1 MTITPESDV
10 AFYINK
16 PTNVIADNLTTSI
29 LKKNKA
35 FAFHSSLP
43 NYKATPLI
51 QLPSL
56 AEKYGVENIYF
67 KDESYRLNLDAFKVL
82 GASFAINEIIKKKPE
97 IETFCTATDGNHG
110 RAVAWSAKYFKK
122 KSIVFVPKNTTN
134 QRIKAIE
141 KEGAIVELIDG
152 NYDDS
157 CAHAEKLS
165 LENNWELVQDM
176 AWENYEEIP
185 AQIMAGYSTLF
196 QELEETLHL
205 YPKAIIDLVF
215 LQAGVG
221 SFAGAGINYYLDRY
235 GANRPKI
242 VIVEP
247 KEADAILSSFK
258 KGEIT
263 TSKGNSTTIMAGLN
277 CGTPSLGAWDLLK
290 NGVDVSIK
298 IDDRYSK
305 QAIRELYYP
314 NSPDNRIIS
323 GESGVGGLAGFISI
337 MTEGKFELL
346 QKELNICNTT
356 NILFISTEGATDENT
371 FNEIIKL

>member
-1 MTITPESDV
+1 MTITPESDR

-16 PTNVIADNLTTSI
+16 PTNVIADNFTTST

-67 KDESYRLNLDAFKVL
+67 KDESYRLNLNAFKVL

-97 IETFCTATDGNHG
+97 IEAFCTATDGNHG
-110 RAVAWSAKYFKK
+110 LAVAWSAKYFNK
-122 KSIVFVPKNTTN
+122 KSIVLVPKNTTN

-152 NYDDS
+152 NYDDT

-176 AWENYEEIP
+176 AWENYEETP

-196 QELEETLHL
+196 QELEETLHV
-205 YPKAIIDLVF
+205 YPKAKIDLVF

-221 SFAGAGINYYLDRY
+221 SFAGAGIYYYLDRY

-298 IDDRYSK
+298 IDDRYSE

-314 NSPDNRIIS
+314 NNADKRIIS

-337 MTEGKFELL
+337 MTEDKFEIL
-346 QKELNICNTT
+346 QKELNICSTT